1 MIGYESTHGK
11 VGEGFSEGIT
21 SKDVEE
27 WSKRGKEVIKGFE
40 EEFTKVEKEGEK
52 VGWMK
57 VCPVS
62 PLPLYHYLETIC
74 RVV

>member
-27 WSKRGKEVIKGFE
+27 WSKKGKEVMKGFE

-62 PLPLYHYLETIC
+62 LLPLYPTLQNLIQY
-74 RVV
+74 